1 MEIRYDVDIPE
12 KKIGRGGD
20 RRSSPEVDAIIEF
33 LASDKKNI
41 CFSYETDEVA
51 RIRRSSIARSKKN
64 KKLPII
70 VNREGNKVYVEK
82 EYNS

>member
-1 MEIRYDVDIPE
+1 MEIEYDVDVPE

-33 LASDKKNI
+33 LASRNENI
-41 CFSYETDEVA
+41 CFSYETSEIA
-51 RIRRSSIARSKKN
+51 RGRYNSIVRSKKN

-70 VNREGNKVYVEK
+70 VIKEGNKVYVEK
-82 EYNS
+82 EHNS